1 MASGVL
7 GNFSHRPCVGIPI
20 AGLFYNRLAFFVLG
34 WFADSLRLI
43 WALFYWNTR
52 KSVFQLRGAAG
63 VPPCQN
69 ASDSGIPGKTGCDA
83 CLHWHRPARF
93 KRVCPLLAFDSSG
106 TPVCTV
112 PAARVRPFWRKA
124 LFLVGGGVVGLYAV
138 GVLTAFGL
146 LRSRGYDVPW
156 VSVAWPP
163 EWRRFHEYQARLF
176 YEKGRTALAAG
187 RTHEAVLALSFAYQR
202 DPQLY
207 EAGGLLAWLWQASQP
222 AASNRIYLQL
232 IREHPQR
239 RIDTAQRWY
248 RALLSRGDF
257 ESITRLSREMLNQ
270 DTEHPA
276 AWTYALLFASR
287 HLSTEI
293 RERLVSVEP
302 ALPAESLVLLQLEH
316 SLRGLPAAE
325 LKERLVARGA
335 QSRSSA
341 LAQFHCI
348 DLLTRWGFPTE
359 ALALLAH
366 ESALDERTQAAL
378 RLDALAAGGHQEER
392 RKQVQQLLT
401 PRPQLSTIELVTA
414 HLMRYPSAP
423 LIADVFKQLE
433 TSPLPERPE
442 NYSGFLALFCVAAS
456 SGDIE
461 RCRQFKDILRRL
473 SGAPLSALESVEG
486 FFRGETEDRR
496 LGTYLPRIQP
506 LALEVLWALHE
517 QFPTPPP
524 TSKLRQ

>member
-1 MASGVL
+1 
-7 GNFSHRPCVGIPI
+7 
-20 AGLFYNRLAFFVLG
+20 VLG
-34 WFADSLRLI
+34 WCADSLRLI
-43 WALFYWNTR
+43 WALFYWNAR
-52 KSVFQLRGAAG
+52 KSVFQLRGATG

-93 KRVCPLLAFDSSG
+93 KTVCPLLAFDATR
-106 TPVCTV
+106 TPVCTA
-112 PAARVRPFWRKA
+112 PAAQVRPFWRKA
-124 LFLVGGGVVGLYAV
+124 LLLVGGSLVGLYAV
-138 GVLTAFGL
+138 GILTVFGL
-146 LRSRGYDVPW
+146 LQWRGYDVPL

-187 RTHEAVLALSFAYQR
+187 LTHEAVLALSFAYQR
-202 DPQLY
+202 DSQLY

-257 ESITRLSREMLNQ
+257 ESIARLSREMLNH
-270 DTEHPA
+270 DTQHPA

-287 HLSTEI
+287 HLSTES
-293 RERLVSVEP
+293 RERLISAEP
-302 ALPAESLVLLQLEH
+302 ALPTESLALFQLEH
-316 SLRGLPAAE
+316 SLRGLPSTE
-325 LKERLVARGA
+325 VRKRLVDTGVQRP
-335 QSRSSA
+335 SSA
-341 LAQFHCI
+341 LAQFHRI
-348 DLLTRWGFPTE
+348 DLMTRSGLPTE
-359 ALALLAH
+359 ALTLLAQD
-366 ESALDERTQAAL
+366 SILDSRTQAAL
-378 RLDALAAGGHQEER
+378 RLDALAASGQQEER
-392 RKQVQQLLT
+392 RKQVQHLLT

-414 HLMRYPSAP
+414 HLMRYPSPP
-423 LIADVFKQLE
+423 LTADSFKQLDS
-433 TSPLPERPE
+433 SPLPERPE
-442 NYSGFLALFCVAAS
+442 NYSGFLALFCIAAS
-456 SGDIE
+456 SGDTE

-473 SGAPLSALESVEG
+473 SGAPLSALESVEA

-506 LALEVLWALHE
+506 LALEVVWALHE
-517 QFPTPPP
+517 QFPAPPP
-524 TSKLRQ
+524 TVKLRQ